1 MHPTV
6 LMVLDGW
13 GIAEPGPA
21 NAITSAPDRVVSR
34 LAETYP
40 STQVAAHG
48 REVGL
53 FPDQMGDSNVGHLTI
68 GAGRVIDQNLPR
80 IFRAI
85 EEGTLAGNPVIQAM
99 IQEAKA
105 GRRLHFLGLLSPGG
119 VHSHE
124 RHLGALLEIAAAA
137 GLQDVF
143 LHICLDGRDV
153 PPESAAQ
160 SLEYLAG
167 EINRTGVGRIATMS
181 GRYYAM
187 DRDKRW
193 DRTEKAYRAMVEGE
207 GPKARSAPE
216 ALTRSYADQ
225 VSDEFVVPTV
235 LTDEAGEPV
244 GRIGA
249 DDVVFVFNFRAD
261 RVRQI
266 TRALADPAFDAFS
279 RPFPRVH
286 WLGGMTV
293 YDEAFPLPHVF
304 EPQDAAHNLAEWLSE
319 RGVPQ
324 FHVAETEKYAH
335 VTFFF
340 NGGQERQ
347 YPGEDREMVPSPK
360 VATYDLEPAMS
371 ARGIADIVVRA
382 VSEGKYGFIVLNFA
396 NADMVG
402 HTGKLEAAREA
413 ILAVGVE
420 IDRIAKAVLE
430 AGGTLLITAD
440 HGNAEAMR
448 DADGGANTNH
458 STNPVPFIVVTER
471 SDLRRAAL
479 RPGALKDVAPTVLD
493 VMGIEAP
500 PEMTGHSLIDRAAG
514 PGDRN

>member
-1 MHPTV
+1 MQPTV

-40 STQVAAHG
+40 STQLAAHG

-53 FPDQMGDSNVGHLTI
+53 LPDQMGDSNVGHLTI

-85 EEGTLAGNPVIQAM
+85 EEGTLAKSPAIREM
-99 IQEAKA
+99 IREAKA

-124 RHLGALLEIAAAA
+124 RHLGALLEIAEAA
-137 GLQDVF
+137 GLTDVF
-143 LHICLDGRDV
+143 LHIWLDGRDV
-153 PPESAAQ
+153 PPESATQ

-167 EINRTGVGRIATMS
+167 EINRTGVGRIATMG

-193 DRTEKAYRAMVEGE
+193 DRTEKAYRAMVEGK

-216 ALTRSYADQ
+216 ALTQSYADDA
-225 VSDEFVVPTV
+225 SDEFVVPTV
-235 LTDEAGEPV
+235 LTDENGEPV
-244 GRIGA
+244 GRIGE

-266 TRALADPAFDAFS
+266 TRALADPDFDAFA

-293 YDEAFPLPHVF
+293 YDEAFELPHVF

-319 RGVPQ
+319 RGITQ
-324 FHVAETEKYAH
+324 LHVAETEKYAH

-371 ARGIADIVVRA
+371 AHGIADIVVRA
-382 VSEGKYGFIVLNFA
+382 IAEGRYGFIVLNFA

-413 ILAVGVE
+413 IRAVGVE
-420 IDRIAKAVLE
+420 IDRIATAVRE
-430 AGGTLLITAD
+430 AGGALLITAD
-440 HGNAEAMR
+440 HGNAEVME
-448 DADGGANTNH
+448 DGDGGANTNH
-458 STNPVPFIVVTER
+458 TTNPVPFVLVC
-471 SDLRRAAL
+471 DAAEFRHARL

-493 VMGIEAP
+493 VMGIEP
-500 PEMTGHSLIDRAAG
+500 PSEMTGRSLLDR
-514 PGDRN
+514 PGD